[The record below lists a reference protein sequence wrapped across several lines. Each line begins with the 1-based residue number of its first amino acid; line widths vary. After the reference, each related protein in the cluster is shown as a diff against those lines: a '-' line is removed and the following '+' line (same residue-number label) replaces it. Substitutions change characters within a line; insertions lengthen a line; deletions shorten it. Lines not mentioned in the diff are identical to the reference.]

1 MSRVEILERD
11 VKKLTPSELAAFRSW
26 FIEFDA
32 AEWDRQIEVDSQ
44 TGKVD
49 KLAKSAIK
57 EHPTHLSI
65 SRKPANTDRFV

>member
-11 VKKLTPSELAAFRSW
+11 VKRLTPSELAAFRSW

-32 AEWDRQIEVDSQ
+32 AEWDRQIEVDSE
-44 TGKVD
+44 TGKLD

-57 EHPTHLSI
+57 EHKAGKTKSI
-65 SRKPANTDRFV
+65 